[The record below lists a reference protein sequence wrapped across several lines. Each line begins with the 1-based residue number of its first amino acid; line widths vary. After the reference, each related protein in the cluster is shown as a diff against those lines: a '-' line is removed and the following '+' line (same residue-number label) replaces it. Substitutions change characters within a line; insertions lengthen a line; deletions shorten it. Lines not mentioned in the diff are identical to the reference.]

1 MKYGIR
7 KLAMLL
13 LAFMTGLF
21 SFCANGQVANH
32 LVISQAFGGG
42 GINAGYPTYDFVE
55 LYNPTSSPVS
65 VAGWSLQYA
74 LATSTTWVVTNL
86 SGSVPAHAYFLITLG
101 TNNPLVGTALPAAD
115 VTGATN
121 IGSVNIKLALANNTT
136 AFTGQANPSASC
148 VDFLGTGTANGFE
161 GAAAP
166 AGSNTTSLLR
176 KATSSATAVSMTPP
190 GGADAYKGNGY
201 DADNNSTDFVTQS
214 SILAHN
220 SSTVV
225 LPLVFK
231 GVNGSRQGNQVTLNW
246 SVADESDM
254 ANYVVERSVAGS
266 DFLDVAKVHVA
277 GSASGINNYSWT
289 DPAPGAGHNLY
300 RIRAVQT
307 NGYSLYSKVV
317 DIRSNTG
324 LTGMLVYPNP
334 VEGQW
339 FLLHLFNQPAGVY
352 SVTLVDPAGRVI
364 YKRTVCNTG
373 GMFTQQLDI
382 GGYPLKGTYLLRVSN
397 GNTFL
402 GSQVLLFR

>member
-7 KLAMLL
+7 KPAMFL
-13 LAFMTGLF
+13 LACITGLF
-21 SFCANGQVANH
+21 SFCANGQVTNH

-42 GINAGYPTYDFVE
+42 GITAGYPTNDFVE

-65 VAGWSLQYA
+65 LTGWSLQYA
-74 LATSTTWVVTNL
+74 LPLSSSWIVFSL
-86 SGSVPAHAYFLITLG
+86 SGSVPAHAYYLIVLG
-101 TNNPLVGTALPAAD
+101 TNDASVGTALPAAD
-115 VTGATN
+115 FTGATN
-121 IGSVNIKLALANNTT
+121 ILSTNFKLALVNSTT
-136 AFTGQANPSASC
+136 PFGVTNPSASS

-161 GAAAP
+161 GTVAP

-190 GGADAYKGNGY
+190 GGADANKGNGY
-201 DADNNSTDFVTQS
+201 DANNNSTDFVTQTS
-214 SILAHN
+214 TLARN

-231 GVNGSRQGNQVTLNW
+231 GINGSRQGNQVTLNW
-246 SVADESDM
+246 SVADESDI
-254 ANYVVERSVAGS
+254 AYYAVERSVAGS
-266 DFLDVAKVHVA
+266 AFLDVAKVHVA

-307 NGYSLYSKVV
+307 SGYSLYSKVV

-352 SVTLVDPAGRVI
+352 SVTLVDHAGRTI
-364 YKRTVCNTG
+364 YRRTVRNTG
-373 GMFTQQLDI
+373 GMFTQQLDT
-382 GGYPLKGTYLLRVSN
+382 GGYPLKGTYLLWVSN
-397 GNTFL
+397 GNTLL

>member
-1 MKYGIR
+1 MKFGIR
-7 KLAMLL
+7 KLAMFL
-13 LAFMTGLF
+13 LACITGLF
-21 SFCANGQVANH
+21 SFCANGQVTNH

-42 GINAGYPTYDFVE
+42 GINAGYPTNDFVE

-74 LATSTTWVVTNL
+74 IAFSSSWLVVNL
-86 SGSVPAHAYFLITLG
+86 SGSVPAHAYYLIVLNSSDPT
-101 TNNPLVGTALPAAD
+101 VGTALPAAD
-115 VTGATN
+115 VTGAIGISSTN
-121 IGSVNIKLALANNTT
+121 FKLALVNSTT
-136 AFTGQANPSASC
+136 PFGVTNPSASC

-166 AGSNTTSLLR
+166 AGSNTTSILR
-176 KATSSATAVSMTPP
+176 KATSSATAASMTPP
-190 GGADAYKGNGY
+190 SGADAYKGNGY
-201 DADNNSTDFVTQS
+201 DANNNSTDFVVQS

-231 GVNGSRQGNQVTLNW
+231 GINGSRQLNRVMLNW
-246 SVADESDM
+246 SVADESDI
-254 ANYVVERSVAGS
+254 AHYVVERSVAGS
-266 DFLDVAKVHVA
+266 AFLDVAKVNVA

-289 DPAPGAGHNLY
+289 DPAPGTGHSLY

-307 NGYSLYSKVV
+307 NGYSLYSIVV

-334 VEGQW
+334 VEGQS
-339 FLLHLFNQPAGVY
+339 FLLYLFNQPAGVY

-364 YKRTVCNTG
+364 YKRTVRNTG
-373 GMFTQQLDI
+373 GMFTQQLDT
-382 GGYPLKGTYLLRVSN
+382 GENPFKGTYLLQVSN
-397 GNTFL
+397 GNTLL
-402 GSQVLLFR
+402 GGQVLLFR